1 MKKTTV
7 PKLLLDLLIPN
18 AVAIAAYVLL
28 LQVLNVVTEG
38 KLVMSTGALSSRG
51 WDAEDVAPAMRVFLT
66 IAELCLGAVALGV
79 VFLVADWRLRRRT
92 SEREAFLAE
101 LGTAP
106 YDRSAWR
113 GIYMRRRGW
122 RSVGCLTGLV
132 LVCLCAEALGVPF
145 ASLPIVPLTLFPHSL
160 VNLLPIGMSARR
172 ILIGILSIL
181 LNFGVSWAYHRYIA
195 PRVYDRLA
203 GERLRVTS

>member
-1 MKKTTV
+1 MKKPT
-7 PKLLLDLLIPN
+7 PLRFLGSLLLADL
-18 AVAIAAYVLL
+18 AALMAYICLL
-28 LQVLNVVTEG
+28 MLLNVFTEG
-38 KLVMSTGALSSRG
+38 KLVMSTGALASRG

-66 IAELCLGAVALGV
+66 IAEVVLGV
-79 VFLVADWRLRRRT
+79 VAMGAVYAVLQLRLCRDAG
-92 SEREAFLAE
+92 ERDAFLAE

-106 YDRSAWR
+106 YDRAAWR
-113 GIYMRRRGW
+113 VTYMRRRGW

-172 ILIGILSIL
+172 IMIGILSIL
-181 LNFGVSWAYHRYIA
+181 LNFGVSWAYHRHIA
-195 PRVYDRLA
+195 PRAYDRLA
-203 GERLRVTS
+203 GERLRVEA